1 MPSYS
6 IFDQPV
12 NQNQCIH
19 VLITQNKA
27 ELLDKAFYCFKID
40 PAIMYHPFCDDFG
53 PMNMACTIRF
63 IKQLDSALA
72 SCASKST
79 GQLVICVD
87 AGRRSLTNAVMLLG
101 SYLVLKND
109 MNLEQVVK
117 CFAGIPLDLLEDF
130 RDTTHLPPDFGLT
143 LRDCWGG
150 LVQGKQCGW
159 LARPTCADSP
169 LWGEI
174 DIEEYEHDDSPSNA
188 DLHQVVPGK
197 LIAFRGPRDLGGAM
211 YADDAARG
219 TRKFSPAYFAGMF
232 REMSVSDVVQLN
244 EEAYDAR
251 AFEDAGIKHHA
262 LAFDDCTEP
271 PGPLVAA
278 FLAIVGAAE
287 GAVAVHCKAGLGR
300 TGTLIAVWMMRSHGF
315 TARTAMGWLR
325 VMRPGSVIGA
335 QQGFLCRVQRIREA
349 QAAARRAG
357 MASAAF
363 SSSSPGRLGGPAA
376 AAQPAPAEPLGRVAR
391 GSALAA
397 KSAAAAAAQVSAALD
412 RQGAARMRAGL
423 ARGREARD
431 HSV

>member
-1 MPSYS
+1 
-6 IFDQPV
+6 
-12 NQNQCIH
+12 
-19 VLITQNKA
+19 
-27 ELLDKAFYCFKID
+27 
-40 PAIMYHPFCDDFG
+40 
-53 PMNMACTIRF
+53 
-63 IKQLDSALA
+63 
-72 SCASKST
+72 
-79 GQLVICVD
+79 
-87 AGRRSLTNAVMLLG
+87 
-101 SYLVLKND
+101 
-109 MNLEQVVK
+109 
-117 CFAGIPLDLLEDF
+117 
-130 RDTTHLPPDFGLT
+130 
-143 LRDCWGG
+143 
-150 LVQGKQCGW
+150 
-159 LARPTCADSP
+159 
-169 LWGEI
+169 
-174 DIEEYEHDDSPSNA
+174 
-188 DLHQVVPGK
+188 
-197 LIAFRGPRDLGGAM
+197 
-211 YADDAARG
+211 
-219 TRKFSPAYFAGMF
+219 
-232 REMSVSDVVQLN
+232 VVQLN

-251 AFEDAGIKHHA
+251 AFEDAGIKHRA

-300 TGTLIAVWMMRSHGF
+300 TGTLIAVCVMRSHGF

-335 QQGFLCRVQRIREA
+335 QQGFLCRVQRIRDA

-397 KSAAAAAAQVSAALD
+397 KSSSSAAAAAAQVSAALD